1 MKLIAKIGIIFFY
14 FFLQAVANANNLTNI
29 KFSIN
34 EVDLDNEV
42 VLQLTLVEDVNPIY
56 CGLLINW
63 GDGRLTKYRIG
74 ADAEIKPPFTIRQKF
89 SSEGVKNISAK
100 GELMIRGLKTLP
112 PCQGVHTTSIKVV
125 DFARI
130 EKEKSILETARKAED
145 GIRAAALEA
154 QLAREELD
162 KQRLAEQ
169 KQAREIERQNAELMQ
184 LRAELEKSKQQER
197 NASQRTS
204 PERASIK
211 TEPVGS
217 MPAAKT
223 QKNENIWTK

>member
-217 MPAAKT
+217 LPAAKN